1 MYQDPSRT
9 RVRADR
15 LKLMIAKLAM
25 FFILRANTTLIGIL
39 QMTADPYALRV
50 IIPMTATNCPTLG
63 GVKTMLLTN

>member
-1 MYQDPSRT
+1 
-9 RVRADR
+9 
-15 LKLMIAKLAM
+15 MIAKLAM

-63 GVKTMLLTN
+63 GVETMLLTH